1 MSERSLCHWTNSQHN
16 SLPRTV
22 SINICRRI
30 GTLDINWETQIF
42 IWKGKIIKPYL
53 SIQGRKSSFFLKGY
67 MALSRVFMFL
77 KNCIRCKFEEG
88 YSLPE
93 NTNTC
98 KWYCD
103 KINISP
109 LKKIYLGCLLCANQ
123 SWRWQLNLL
132 DLVFSG
138 LSLTSF
144 LKIHQIIIWPF
155 EHPRIMGM
163 FSIIPMF
170 QQFDF
175 KE

>member
-1 MSERSLCHWTNSQHN
+1 
-16 SLPRTV
+16 
-22 SINICRRI
+22 
-30 GTLDINWETQIF
+30 
-42 IWKGKIIKPYL
+42 
-53 SIQGRKSSFFLKGY
+53 

-175 KE
+175 KEQFHEHFTIRFYSSEWNKINNYYQSLKRKGLIQCY